1 MDITVQG
8 KQMDVGDA
16 LTGHVK
22 AKLTELDQKYF
33 ATATDA
39 VVTFSKEGHGT
50 GMFRSTITFNITK
63 NLDVV
68 TEAVE
73 ADPYAAF
80 DSASERA
87 AKRLRRYKE
96 RIRNHKS
103 RTEKSIEEERMKAK
117 AYTLVQEALEGTKE
131 EADVKDPAIVAEIQ
145 TNILKLSVSDAVMR
159 MELSGR
165 NALMFRNASNNR
177 LSMVYVRRD
186 GNVGWIEPDEA

>member
-1 MDITVQG
+1 MEITVQG

-16 LTGHVK
+16 LTDHVK

-33 ATATDA
+33 STATDA
-39 VVTFSKEGHGT
+39 AVTFSKEGHGS
-50 GMFRSTITFNITK
+50 GLFKATITFNITK

-103 RTEKSIEEERMKAK
+103 RSEKSVDEERMKAK
-117 AYTLVQEALEGTKE
+117 AFTLVQEALEGSKE
-131 EADVKDPAIVAEIQ
+131 EA
-145 TNILKLSVSDAVMR
+145 
-159 MELSGR
+159 GR
-165 NALMFRNASNNR
+165 KE
-177 LSMVYVRRD
+177 D
-186 GNVGWIEPDEA
+186 GQ